1 MAKFCTKCGKPLKD
15 GKPCSCSVKEKKVIE
30 EKNENT
36 NELIAS
42 VSNIYKST
50 LKKPC
55 ETMEKYS
62 EKNTKLSLILILI
75 NAIVF
80 GLSGYLVSEK
90 MREVRP
96 ISHCIN

>member
-42 VSNIYKST
+42 VSD
-50 LKKPC
+50 
-55 ETMEKYS
+55 
-62 EKNTKLSLILILI
+62 I
-75 NAIVF
+75 NKC
-80 GLSGYLVSEK
+80 Y
-90 MREVRP
+90 
-96 ISHCIN
+96 CIWIIWLFLNN